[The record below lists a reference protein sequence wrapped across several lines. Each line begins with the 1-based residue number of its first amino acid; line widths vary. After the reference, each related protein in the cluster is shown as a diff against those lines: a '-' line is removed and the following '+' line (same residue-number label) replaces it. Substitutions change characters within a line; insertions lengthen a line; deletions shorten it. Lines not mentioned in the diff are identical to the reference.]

1 MNQTVNQ
8 DYNKY
13 IPSYDVLFSNPQK
26 LREYCLVIPVINE
39 GERIHSLLERI
50 SELGLQNTVDII
62 IVDGG
67 TTDGS
72 LEESYLKAQHV
83 HSLLLKTAKGKLSAQ
98 LLCAYNYA
106 EKLGYKGIVT
116 IDGNNKDDPA
126 PIPDFIKKL
135 EEGYDFIQASRF
147 ISGGTAVNTPVSR
160 DLAIRFIHAP
170 VLSIAS
176 GFHWTDTTQGFRAY
190 SANFLFNSKVAI
202 YREVFSCYELLAYLS
217 YIGPKL
223 GFKCLEMPSKRSY
236 PKGQVP
242 TKISSFKGNMELLK
256 VLFKAALGK
265 YNLEAE

>member
-1 MNQTVNQ
+1 MNSTVNQ

-13 IPSYDVLFSNPQK
+13 IPSYDVLFSIPNK
-26 LREYCLVIPVINE
+26 HRDYCLVIPVINE
-39 GERIHSLLERI
+39 GDRIHTLLEKV
-50 SELGLQNTVDII
+50 SELKLHNVVDII

-72 LEESYLKAQHV
+72 LEENYLKSKHV
-83 HSLLLKTAKGKLSAQ
+83 HTLLLKTAKGKLSTQ

-106 EKLGYKGIVT
+106 EKLDYKGIVT

-190 SANFLFNSKVAI
+190 SAKFLFDEKVAI
-202 YREVFSCYELLAYLS
+202 FREVFSCYELLAYLS

-223 GFKCLEMPSKRSY
+223 GFKCIEMPSKRIY
-236 PKGQVP
+236 PKGRVP
-242 TKISSFKGNMELLK
+242 TKISSLKGNMELLK

-265 YNLEAE
+265 YNLEKE

>member
-1 MNQTVNQ
+1 MNQSVTQ
-8 DYNKY
+8 DYKKY

-26 LREYCLVIPVINE
+26 LRECCLVIPVINE
-39 GERIHSLLERI
+39 GERIHALLERI
-50 SELGLQNTVDII
+50 NELDLQSTVDFI

-72 LEESYLKAQHV
+72 LDESYLKSQHV

-98 LLCAYNYA
+98 LLCAYDYA
-106 EKLGYKGIVT
+106 QKLGYKGIVT

-135 EEGYDFIQASRF
+135 NEGYDFIQASRF

-202 YREVFSCYELLAYLS
+202 FREVFSCYELLAYLS

-223 GFKCLEMPSKRSY
+223 HFKCLEMPSKRSY

-242 TKISSFKGNMELLK
+242 TKISSVKGNIELLK

>member
-106 EKLGYKGIVT
+106 EKLGYKGIVS
-116 IDGNNKDDPA
+116 IDGNNKYDPA
-126 PIPDFIKKL
+126 TIPNFIKKL

-223 GFKCLEMPSKRSY
+223 GFKCLEMPSKEVIQKDRY
-236 PKGQVP
+236 QPRLVP
-242 TKISSFKGNMELLK
+242 LK
-256 VLFKAALGK
+256 EIWNF
-265 YNLEAE
+265 

>member
-26 LREYCLVIPVINE
+26 SREYCLVIPVINE

-50 SELGLQNTVDII
+50 SELGLQSTVDII

-72 LEESYLKAQHV
+72 LEESYLRSQHV

-126 PIPDFIKKL
+126 PIPDFIRKL

-190 SANFLFNSKVAI
+190 SEKFLFDSKVAI

-242 TKISSFKGNMELLK
+242 TKISSFKGNIELLK